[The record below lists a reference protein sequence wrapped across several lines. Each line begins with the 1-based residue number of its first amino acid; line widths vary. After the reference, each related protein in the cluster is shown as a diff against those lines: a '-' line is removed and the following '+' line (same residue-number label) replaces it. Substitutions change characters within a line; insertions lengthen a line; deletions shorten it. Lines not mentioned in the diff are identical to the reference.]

1 MHLAEVAPAGGAA
14 VGIEALTGLL
24 ILCGLIVALGMVK
37 FVVAFIEFVIWMIRK
52 TVGHIPFAGGA
63 IEGLAKRGA
72 QKLTNALGQAEQ
84 GIDHA
89 IGWTWHNMA
98 HLIRWTIHEIEA
110 ISYALLVAS
119 IASSL
124 HISRK
129 HAAELI
135 QAVVH
140 PIRAYQHILRRLHA
154 IEHAALH
161 ALRHIVLEGVYPRIH
176 AGEAALDRVI
186 EIDLPRLRAKERAAE
201 HRIGALGR
209 RLARVERRFRTKA
222 FTAAVAYALWKLGA
236 SWIRCPG
243 LKKRGPLLCRFP
255 LDLLEGLA
263 GLALAFGVLID
274 PEETA
279 RLAVDAVDFVEP
291 LVGRMLGATA
301 AMERDAEAALAGL
314 LR

>member
-24 ILCGLIVALGMVK
+24 ILCGLIVALGLIKMVDG
-37 FVVAFIEFVIWMIRK
+37 FVRALFGTLSGSVGWIPYAGKVLKAPIHKIEQKVTNFL
-52 TVGHIPFAGGA
+52 GA
-63 IEGLAKRGA
+63 
-72 QKLTNALGQAEQ
+72 AEQ

-89 IGWTWHNMA
+89 IGYTWHNLA

-110 ISYALLVAS
+110 LSYALLVAS

-129 HAAELI
+129 RAAELI

-154 IEHAALH
+154 LEHAAVH
-161 ALRHIVLEGVYPRIH
+161 ALRHILLEGVYPRIH

-186 EIDLPRLRAKERAAE
+186 EWDIPRLRARERA
-201 HRIGALGR
+201 
-209 RLARVERRFRTKA
+209 LARRVERLWKWSRAHARPVA
-222 FTAAVAYALWKLGA
+222 TAAFVGAVALALHRLGG
-236 SWIRCPG
+236 SWIRCKNWRRIGKHVCG
-243 LKKRGPLLCRFP
+243 LPFNLIE
-255 LDLLEGLA
+255 DLL

-279 RLAVDAVDFVEP
+279 HLAVDAVDFVEP

-301 AMERDAEAALAGL
+301 AMERDAEAALVGL
-314 LR
+314 LS